1 MDNRPMIID
10 NGSAT
15 IKMGHAGDEVPQDV
29 VATVVGKPI
38 DPNMMVGMD

>member
-1 MDNRPMIID
+1 MDNRPIIID

-15 IKMGHAGDEVPQDV
+15 IKMGHAGDEVPSEQ
-29 VATVVGKPI
+29 VASVVGKPK